1 MDEKQDNTE
10 PSKELDKQEQEKDD
24 LSKRLSDFLTDEDED
39 SEPLSHD
46 DISSIF
52 K

>member
-10 PSKELDKQEQEKDD
+10 PSKELDKQEKDD